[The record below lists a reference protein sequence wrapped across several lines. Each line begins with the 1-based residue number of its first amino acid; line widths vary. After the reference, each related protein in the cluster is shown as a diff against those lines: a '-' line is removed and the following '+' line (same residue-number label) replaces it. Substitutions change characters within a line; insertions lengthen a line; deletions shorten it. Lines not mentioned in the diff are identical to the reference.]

1 MKTTKR
7 NYLVNVAGIPRNWRT
22 FSGGGASSEV
32 TRDYSGGADVAT
44 LLSGP
49 AEYED
54 IELVRTFEPD
64 VDPQW
69 LDKVKKGVGRSWF
82 TITKQS
88 TDQNWNKV
96 GKPVTY
102 PNCLLIGVKETDTD
116 ASSSDPGEITLT
128 FATPGPA

>member
-7 NYLVNVAGIPRNWRT
+7 NYLVNVGGIPRTWRS

-32 TRDYSGGADVAT
+32 TRDYSGGSDVAT

-64 VDPQW
+64 LDPQW
-69 LDKVKKGVGRSWF
+69 LDKLKKQIGRSWW
-82 TITKQS
+82 TITKQA

-96 GKPVTY
+96 GKPETY
-102 PNCLLIGVKETDTD
+102 PNCLLIGVKMPEAD
-116 ASSSDPGEITLT
+116 ASSSDSAEITLT